1 MKQKTPS
8 CEPRTAVIYARYSSA
23 GQRDVSIEQQLR
35 DVRAFAEREGYL
47 VIREYC
53 DRAKS
58 GYKNVGSRT
67 EFQRMMKDAESGS
80 FDTVLAWK
88 VDRFGRSREDSAI
101 YKGRLKRFGVSV
113 VYAMEPIPE
122 GAAGVLL
129 EGMLEATAEWYS
141 RNLSENVLRGM
152 QDNANKCLYNGGTRV
167 LGYRRGAD
175 GRYEIDPE
183 TSPIIRAIFD
193 QYSEGLSAARIADDL
208 NARGIR
214 TVMDARWNSQTVLRI
229 LKNERYIG
237 TYIWGSYRT
246 ENGMPAIISRAQ
258 WDAVQTSLHRS
269 RRVVRQGE
277 TDYLLTGKLFCG
289 HCGSTMVGDSGTGK
303 SGSKFY
309 YYSCLSRKRRKG
321 CQKNSVRKDDI
332 ENKVINYL
340 LDTIL
345 TDDMIDLIAEQT
357 AKEARASI
365 ENSDL
370 PLLEHEEAEVRKQIR
385 NINLAIAQGVFS
397 SSTVVML
404 QDLESQAEELR
415 RAIGLKKAA
424 QQDLVTPSVVKFW
437 LHKFSSGDR
446 QDPRFRTR
454 LIHTFVN
461 SIYVYDDYLRI
472 FINTVG
478 EAIPI
483 PFSSLPPCSDDVTD
497 GPPLVIYPN
506 TAEFRIAI

>member
-35 DVRAFAEREGYL
+35 DVRAFADREGYL

-58 GYKNVGSRT
+58 GFKDIGSRT
-67 EFQRMMKDAESGS
+67 EFQRMMKDAENGL

-101 YKGRLKRFGVSV
+101 YKGRLRRFGVSV

-152 QDNANKCLYNGGTRV
+152 RDNAEKCISNGPPM
-167 LGYRRGAD
+167 LGYRRGPD
-175 GRYEIDPE
+175 GRLEIDTE
-183 TSPIIRAIFD
+183 TSPIIRGIFD
-193 QYSEGLSAARIADDL
+193 QYADGLSAARIADGL
-208 NARGIR
+208 NARGVR
-214 TVMDARWNSQTVLRI
+214 TVMGARWNSQAVLRI
-229 LKNERYIG
+229 LKNERYAG
-237 TYIWGSYRT
+237 TYIWGQFRT
-246 ENGMPAIISRAQ
+246 ENGIPAIISREQ
-258 WDAVQTSLHRS
+258 FDAIQAGLRGT

-277 TDYLLTGKLFCG
+277 VDYLLTGKLFCG

-303 SGSKFY
+303 SGSRFF
-309 YYSCLSRKRRKG
+309 YYSCLNHKRHKG
-321 CQKNSVRKDDI
+321 CHKKSVRKDEI
-332 ENKVINYL
+332 ENKVINNL
-340 LDTIL
+340 LDFIL
-345 TDDMIDLIAEQT
+345 TDEMIDLVAEQT
-357 AKEARASI
+357 AKEAQESLK
-365 ENSDL
+365 NSDL

-397 SSTVVML
+397 SSTVEL
-404 QDLESQAEELR
+404 LHDLEGQAEELH
-415 RAIGLKKAA
+415 RAISLKKAA
-424 QQDLVTPSVVKFW
+424 QQDLVTPSVVRFW
-437 LHKFSSGDR
+437 LRKFSSGDR
-446 QDPRFRTR
+446 NDPRFRAR

-461 SIYVYDDYLRI
+461 AIFVYDDYLRV
-472 FINTVG
+472 FVNTVG

-483 PFSSLPPCSDDVTD
+483 PFSSLPPCSDGLTD